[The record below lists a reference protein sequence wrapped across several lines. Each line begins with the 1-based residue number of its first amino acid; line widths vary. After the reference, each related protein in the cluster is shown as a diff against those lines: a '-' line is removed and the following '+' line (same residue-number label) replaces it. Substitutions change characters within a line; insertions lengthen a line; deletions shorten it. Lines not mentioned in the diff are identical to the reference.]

1 MSDRRALMGTVS
13 GSGGGDIDWAN
24 VTEVTIGA
32 NTITKM
38 TEVSAYF
45 SNYTYN
51 YLVLTTAP
59 TTENQVVVGARLAQS
74 GTMNHALRYRGG
86 TIGGTIISGS
96 YDGILVEGTKY
107 CLLSRRDL
115 T

>member
-1 MSDRRALMGTVS
+1 MSDRRALMGALL

-32 NTITKM
+32 NTITN
-38 TEVSAYF
+38 TNQISTYF
-45 SNYTYN
+45 SDYPYN
-51 YLVLTTAP
+51 YIVLTSTP
-59 TTENQVVVGARLAQS
+59 TTENQIVVGARLAQS

-86 TIGGTIISGS
+86 TIGSAAISGA

-107 CLLSRRDL
+107 CLLSWRDL